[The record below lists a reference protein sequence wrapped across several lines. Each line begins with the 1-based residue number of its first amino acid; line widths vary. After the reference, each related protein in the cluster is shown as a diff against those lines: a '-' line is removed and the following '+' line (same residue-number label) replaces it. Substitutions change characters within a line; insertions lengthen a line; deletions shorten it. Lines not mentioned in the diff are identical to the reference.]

1 MLHDLFFLQE
11 KATIFSVCI
20 CIYLCLEEID
30 TCQFITSSRATPPIC
45 GPWSCHMHGPRL
57 NHEMTSRWVNSW
69 VEAYTWY
76 WCPTNWWCHSTGRSI
91 NFHTRI
97 DIFLGVEHKCTNN
110 NLWMQLTSQSKNWLS
125 TNRNNCHELGQKKE
139 ESFNAWWHDNNYFK
153 NLATFKAQRLN
164 ERRNQLPHH
173 LLCAHAQTQKWLI
186 LAYSCALR
194 YTFDRFF
201 IQITIYY
208 STCTGPAAFS
218 GPPTPPPI
226 IWPSVLDRQMLS
238 PPALPPS
245 SVRT

>member
-57 NHEMTSRWVNSW
+57 NHEMTSRRVNSW

-125 TNRNNCHELGQKKE
+125 TNRNNCYELGQKKE

-153 NLATFKAQRLN
+153 NLATFKAPRLN
-164 ERRNQLPHH
+164 ERRNQLPHP
-173 LLCAHAQTQKWLI
+173 LLCAHAQTQKWLN
-186 LAYSCALR
+186 
-194 YTFDRFF
+194 
-201 IQITIYY
+201 
-208 STCTGPAAFS
+208 
-218 GPPTPPPI
+218 
-226 IWPSVLDRQMLS
+226 LS
-238 PPALPPS
+238 K
-245 SVRT
+245 